1 MYYKE
6 SILCLLFAM
15 AEADE
20 KFDEAE
26 LASIITMKEIF
37 KGYAEHDIVNLFKE
51 YRTRFAEA
59 TFSEICAMM
68 LKHLPKELHLGTL
81 SLMAD
86 IAVVDF
92 DVDIKESALM
102 SIVANA
108 MGISDTAM
116 KTLLLAAL
124 SKKLLMDMGQEQI

>member
-6 SILCLLFAM
+6 SILCLMFAM

-20 KFDEAE
+20 KFDQDE
-26 LASIITMKEIF
+26 LTAIITMKDVFES
-37 KGYAEHDIVNLFKE
+37 YEEHTIVNLFKE
-51 YRTRFAEA
+51 YRTRFAEM
-59 TFSEICAMM
+59 TFTDITNTMV
-68 LKHLPKELHLGTL
+68 KHLPKELYLGTL
-81 SLMAD
+81 SFMAD
-86 IAVVDF
+86 VAVVDF

-116 KTLLLAAL
+116 KTVLMTSL
-124 SKKLLMDMGQEQI
+124 SKKLLLDMGKEPV